1 MKNNPAWAILI
12 TSIIIACIF
21 GTIEYSNKTVPPE
34 IESEKKITTSVN
46 KEEKK
51 VENISTKKETS
62 KEIKTSKI
70 DKNKDEKKIAKD
82 VKTAKDVKEKKD
94 TTSKTEK
101 TDKDKDKQEH
111 KILLPPTTVKP
122 AKTELVKI
130 VEEKKKMPKN
140 SVLLLNEYKTGE
152 EIVGTIE
159 SHSYFENK
167 EKDSPIKKELTIKKD
182 IEMTI
187 KNKINKISEGKVD
200 IEYIIDSA
208 KIVDTNGD
216 KIRERKI
223 KDIKQIK
230 HKRANLD
237 EFIFSIYQ
245 IKNNAI
251 PEMPSTE
258 MEIGDSWNQDIY
270 TNVIR
275 DKNFVITYNYKLTKY
290 IKINGKECVEIQIT
304 ADQNGIK
311 EGNTTDIELKVNGFI
326 YCDKSN
332 GRIVKYD
339 TKLEAKI
346 PIMENSSIYY
356 NGHVLNKFELK

>member
-21 GTIEYSNKTVPPE
+21 GTIEYSNKTVPHE

-82 VKTAKDVKEKKD
+82 IKTTKNVKDKI
-94 TTSKTEK
+94 
-101 TDKDKDKQEH
+101 DKDQKQEH

-122 AKTELVKI
+122 AKQELVKI
-130 VEEKKKMPKN
+130 VEEKNNTSKN
-140 SVLLLNEYKTGE
+140 KVLLLNDYKIGE

-223 KDIKQIK
+223 KDLKQIK

-311 EGNTTDIELKVNGFI
+311 EGNTTDVELKVNGFI